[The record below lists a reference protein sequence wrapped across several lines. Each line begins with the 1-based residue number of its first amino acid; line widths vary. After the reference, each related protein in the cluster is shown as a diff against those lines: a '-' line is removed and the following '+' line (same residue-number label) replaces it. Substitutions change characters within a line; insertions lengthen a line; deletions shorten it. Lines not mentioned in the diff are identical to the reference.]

1 MKALILAAGYAT
13 RLYPL
18 TKEYPKPLLKVGK
31 RPIINYIIDK
41 LAALDD
47 IDEIIVVTNSKFFP
61 KFKKWRSHLQSK
73 KHISLVDD
81 LTKSH
86 SDRRG
91 AIGDMS
97 FVIDKKRLKDDL
109 LIIGGDN
116 LFSGDLKEFLSFVK
130 GNPNPAIG
138 AYNIKDIR
146 QAKKYGVIKLG
157 AKFKLIDFKEK
168 PENPKSTL
176 IAMCLY
182 YFPKEKL
189 RLIKEYLMGRESIRP
204 FLNRFRKVYPFWIR
218 PFPIPLRKSPKVTAE
233 GNFLDIKT
241 DKPRPFYYTGSLRSK
256 KERGKHDATGFY
268 IDWLRKKVPVYGFV
282 FDGFWYDIGDHKFY
296 NEAKQ
301 KFSR

>member
-18 TKEYPKPLLKVGK
+18 TKEYPKPLLEVGK

-41 LAALDD
+41 LEALDD
-47 IDEIIVVTNSKFFP
+47 IDEILVVTNSKFFP
-61 KFKKWRSHLQSK
+61 KFKKWLSRLRNK

-91 AIGDMS
+91 AIGDMN
-97 FVIDKKRLKDDL
+97 FVINKKRLKGDL
-109 LIIGGDN
+109 LVMGGDN
-116 LFSGDLKEFLSFVK
+116 LFSADLKEFLSFVK
-130 GNPNPAIG
+130 GNPSPVIG

-189 RLIKEYLMGRESIRP
+189 RLIKEYLNS
-204 FLNRFRKVYPFWIR
+204 
-218 PFPIPLRKSPKVTAE
+218 
-233 GNFLDIKT
+233 KT
-241 DKPRPFYYTGSLRSK
+241 DKY
-256 KERGKHDATGFY
+256 DATGFY
-268 IDWLRKKVPVYGFV
+268 IDWLRKKVPVYGFA

-296 NEAKQ
+296 REAKQ
-301 KFSR
+301 RFLKKQK